1 MIRDYRE
8 SDLQTVWEMVAKDR
22 PSISHE
28 LVASRM
34 AWHGIVYDANGKI
47 QGIAART
54 NERETPAGSRVNAW
68 VYTDPA
74 FRRRGVGG
82 LLWRELM
89 SGMETVPQLLATSY
103 RVDNGDPTEFFT
115 QRGFT
120 YWLAGHC
127 LGYRGNRIEYTP
139 TLTVENYTD
148 DLFWDF
154 VNLTNEGF
162 LSLRQEHN
170 ILPHLCYPPGFNED
184 ELRERRL
191 NSQPGNIYFF
201 RDSAGSVVGYTFLEG
216 PAIDTI
222 VVAQSHMRK
231 GYGREM
237 MSFSI
242 NTILERGYNLVT
254 LEVADTNTGARRL
267 YDSLGFELM
276 ETVHD
281 ARIQR

>member
-1 MIRDYRE
+1 MIRAYRE
-8 SDLQTVWEMVAKDR
+8 SDLESISEMVAKGR

-28 LVASRM
+28 LVATRM
-34 AWHGIVYDANGKI
+34 ARHGIVYEVDGKI

-54 NERETPAGSRVNAW
+54 TQRETPAGSRVNAW
-68 VYTDPA
+68 VYTDPV
-74 FRRRGVGG
+74 FRRRGVGS

-89 SGMETVPQLLATSY
+89 SRMETVPKILATSY
-103 RVDNGDPTEFFT
+103 RVDKGDPTQFFT
-115 QRGFT
+115 RRGFAF
-120 YWLAGHC
+120 WLAGHC
-127 LGYRGNRIEYTP
+127 LGYRGDHIEYTP
-139 TLTVENYTD
+139 TLTVENYTED
-148 DLFWDF
+148 RFWDF

-162 LSLRQEHN
+162 LSLRQQHD

-184 ELRERRL
+184 DLRERRL
-191 NSQPGNIYFF
+191 TFHQEDIHFF
-201 RDSAGSVVGYTFLEG
+201 RDSAGSVVGYTYLEG

-237 MSFSI
+237 MCFCI
-242 NTILERGYNLVT
+242 NTLLDRGYELIT

-267 YDSLGFELM
+267 YDSVGFELM

>member
-1 MIRDYRE
+1 MIRAYCE
-8 SDLQTVWEMVAKDR
+8 SDLESVTEMVAKDR
-22 PSISHE
+22 PSISHG
-28 LVASRM
+28 LIATRM
-34 AWHGIVYDANGKI
+34 ARHGIVYEVNGKV
-47 QGIAART
+47 QGVAAHT
-54 NERETPAGSRVNAW
+54 SQRETPAGSRVNAW
-68 VYTDPA
+68 VYIDPA
-74 FRRRGVGG
+74 FRCRGVGG

-89 SGMETVPQLLATSY
+89 SRMETVPQLLATSY
-103 RVDNGDPTEFFT
+103 RVDKGDPTDFFT
-115 QRGFT
+115 QRGFA

-127 LGYRGNRIEYTP
+127 LGYRGTRIKYTP
-139 TLTVENYTD
+139 TLTVEHYTD

-170 ILPHLCYPPGFNED
+170 ILPHLCYPPGFNEN

-191 NSQPGNIYFF
+191 DSQPENIYFF
-201 RDSAGSVVGYTFLEG
+201 RDSVGSVVGYTFLEG

-237 MSFSI
+237 MSYSI
-242 NTILERGYNLVT
+242 NTILDRGYKLVT

-267 YDSLGFELM
+267 YSSLGFELM

-281 ARIQR
+281 ARIRR

>member
-1 MIRDYRE
+1 MIRAYCE
-8 SDLQTVWEMVAKDR
+8 SDLESISEMVAKGR
-22 PSISHE
+22 PSISQE
-28 LVASRM
+28 LVATRM
-34 AWHGIVYDANGKI
+34 ARHGIVYELNGKI

-54 NERETPAGSRVNAW
+54 TQRETPAGSRVNAW

-74 FRRRGVGG
+74 YRRRGVGG

-103 RVDNGDPTEFFT
+103 GADKGDPTDFFT
-115 QRGFT
+115 RRGFA
-120 YWLAGHC
+120 YWLADHC
-127 LGYRGNRIEYTP
+127 LGYRGNRIKYTP
-139 TLTVENYTD
+139 TLSVENYTD
-148 DLFWDF
+148 DRFWDF
-154 VNLTNEGF
+154 INLTNEGF
-162 LSLRQEHN
+162 LSIRQKHN
-170 ILPHLCYPPGFNED
+170 ILPHICYPPGFNED

-191 NSQPGNIYFF
+191 KSQPENIYFF
-201 RDSAGSVVGYTFLEG
+201 RDIAGSVVGYTFLEG

-222 VVAQSHMRK
+222 VVALSHMRK

-242 NTILERGYNLVT
+242 NTLLDRGYKLVT
-254 LEVADTNTGARRL
+254 LEVADTNIGARRL

-276 ETVHD
+276 ETIHH